1 MSYMSAQ
8 SGSTALIHSDAV
20 SNVDQSS
27 PSPLL
32 GMMGKRRV
40 KSAWIER
47 TDRTKS
53 RDKMGDL
60 AER

>member
-1 MSYMSAQ
+1 MSYMSAH

-20 SNVDQSS
+20 SNVDQSR

-32 GMMGKRRV
+32 GMMGKRV
-40 KSAWIER
+40 KSVWIER